1 MPKVESLDSRAGI
14 SVNFEYRLPGGK
26 TAKFLDD
33 NAIYLVQRLE
43 CEFGG
48 DRCFGLVAGMDFLLV
63 CTYEENG
70 ANPELVIY
78 KKR

>member
-1 MPKVESLDSRAGI
+1 MCIRDSDGAAYLG
-14 SVNFEYRLPGGK
+14 NQLP
-26 TAKFLDD
+26 
-33 NAIYLVQRLE
+33 

-48 DRCFGLVAGMDFLLV
+48 DRCYGLVANMEFLLV

-70 ANPELVIY
+70 ANPELIIY